1 MSSFLWAELLFSS
14 NCRVCSA
21 GDPISMTTRTRKMRT
36 RKTWLAPILFLLFLP
51 ALSFAAEESVYLVAG
66 AMVDT
71 LNGQRVSDPVVEISD
86 GRIVS
91 VKPGGTVPADARVI
105 DLGEA
110 TILPGLADMHTH
122 LTGYSTDFGYESLAI
137 SKTDSAIRGVVNARK
152 TLMIGFTVARNL
164 GAPGYSDVSLRNA
177 IDAGR
182 IPGPRLQ
189 VSGPSLGSTGGH
201 CDMNKLPSD
210 FDASSEG
217 AADGPWAARA
227 KVRQNKKYGAD
238 VIKFCATGGVL
249 SKGTNPGARQYTLE
263 EMEAIVDEAHSLGM
277 PVAAHA
283 HGTEGIYF
291 AIKAGVD
298 SIEHSSL
305 IDKEG
310 MKLAKQNG
318 TFLSFNAFTPIYMV
332 ANGEAMG
339 ILPESLE
346 KARNLKE
353 KRLHTYRDAI
363 KANANIVFGSD
374 SATYPHGMNGKQF
387 AVYVDLGMTPM
398 QAIQSA
404 TTVAAESLGWVGDTG
419 AIASGYFADIIAVE
433 GDPLEN
439 IEEME
444 NVIFVMKGGE
454 VFKSN
459 NRRIQIAQSK

>member
-1 MSSFLWAELLFSS
+1 MNLRKYWLPQIIFVLL
-14 NCRVCSA
+14 
-21 GDPISMTTRTRKMRT
+21 
-36 RKTWLAPILFLLFLP
+36 LP
-51 ALSFAAEESVYLVAG
+51 AISFAGEDTVYLVAG

-71 LNGQRVSDPVVEISD
+71 LNGQQISDPLVEISD

-91 VKPGGTVPADARVI
+91 VTPGGAVPTEGNVI

-110 TILPGLADMHTH
+110 TILPGLADLHTH
-122 LTGYSTDFGYESLAI
+122 LTFYATDFGYESLGV
-137 SKTDSAIRGVVNARK
+137 SKTDEAIRGVANARK
-152 TLMIGFTVARNL
+152 TLLAGFTAARNL
-164 GAPGYSDVSLRNA
+164 GASGYSDVSLRDA
-177 IDAGR
+177 INEGR
-182 IPGPRLQ
+182 VPGPRLQ

-201 CDMNKLPSD
+201 CDMNLLPSD

-217 AADGPWAARA
+217 AADGPWAART
-227 KVRQNKKYGAD
+227 KVRENKKYGAD

-249 SKGTNPGARQYTLE
+249 SKGTNPGTRQYTLE
-263 EMEAIVDEAHSLGM
+263 EMQAIVDEAHSLGM

-310 MKLAKQNG
+310 MKLAKKNG

-353 KRLHTYRDAI
+353 KRLQTYRDAI
-363 KANANIVFGSD
+363 EADANIVFGSD
-374 SATYPHGMNGKQF
+374 SATYPHGMNAKQF
-387 AVYVDLGMTPM
+387 SVYVDLGMSPM

-404 TTVAAESLGWVGDTG
+404 TSVAAESLGWVGDTG
-419 AIASGYFADIIAVE
+419 AIAPGYFADIIAVR
-433 GDPLEN
+433 GNPLEN
-439 IEEME
+439 ISEME
-444 NVIFVMKGGE
+444 DVVFVMKGGE
-454 VFKSN
+454 VFKS
-459 NRRIQIAQSK
+459 ID